1 VCSIQIVVVV
11 VVVPAVCVVTC
22 IYCCQY
28 EDTSYTMVIFLCMS
42 QWCDNDN
49 HHLFQHVKR
58 LLKWR
63 DGADGNK
70 YRSIFIS
77 FTPVTDTV
85 SLCTCNYG
93 NYV

>member
-1 VCSIQIVVVV
+1 MYLTSVKTIIMFVCGILLLVVVVV

-49 HHLFQHVKR
+49 HYLSQHVKR
-58 LLKWR
+58 LL
-63 DGADGNK
+63 
-70 YRSIFIS
+70 
-77 FTPVTDTV
+77 T
-85 SLCTCNYG
+85 
-93 NYV
+93 